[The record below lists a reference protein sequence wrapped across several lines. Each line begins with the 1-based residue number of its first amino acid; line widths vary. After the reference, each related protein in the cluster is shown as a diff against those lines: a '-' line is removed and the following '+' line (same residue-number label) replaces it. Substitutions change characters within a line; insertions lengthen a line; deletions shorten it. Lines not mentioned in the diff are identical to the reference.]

1 MLLIESQNLIK
12 PHNLKYLTRDEYE
25 LTINQSIQSLLD
37 SLQNPNLDLSSFTT
51 KFVELMQEKPNSHL
65 ETIWVLSGLTF
76 KISNHEKDGILD
88 QLSAVKD
95 LFQSVTT
102 LSASSSPV
110 VSIALTAPV
119 IYKLYSVIID
129 LKSKE
134 VGLMSKKKARR
145 EIKSFVDVILGY
157 FSICC
162 EGLNSDDD
170 TGLISP
176 LNDLISIWVRGES
189 TENGSKQFFPLLSD
203 EITHWVNEK
212 SGGNIGVLAGAVI
225 VEALL
230 LKLCLKF
237 SDGSLKQELQNE
249 LRTWAVCSITGFH
262 NFYLFDILVKMLLEP
277 NLPVMSLL
285 SSEDESLLRK
295 VLYDAVILPDF
306 SFLRLDKVGHIP
318 KSYIK
323 NNIFARLMVTHEAI
337 ELLRKNKDYTE
348 VVSYTSAFSD
358 SHLPTLITK
367 LVASELGVNGNA
379 SQPKGSSPMAFL
391 KWLLD
396 LEDQG
401 LNMTDGFI
409 SKHRARLVG
418 YVSSL
423 DLDSQSHKPNAGKT
437 EDDLE
442 FFIDNKGNDEDEK
455 IDDSMN
461 DAFVAAARTMQS
473 DTYESGK
480 KRKERHAEKKKDG
493 VKFQRYN
500 LADHSGSKSGKK
512 AGLLEKDVSH
522 SESEVEDPDSDED
535 LD

>member
-1 MLLIESQNLIK
+1 M
-12 PHNLKYLTRDEYE
+12 
-25 LTINQSIQSLLD
+25 
-37 SLQNPNLDLSSFTT
+37 
-51 KFVELMQEKPNSHL
+51 
-65 ETIWVLSGLTF
+65 
-76 KISNHEKDGILD
+76 
-88 QLSAVKD
+88 KD
-95 LFQSVTT
+95 LFQSVTSF
-102 LSASSSPV
+102 SASCSPL

-119 IYKLYSVIID
+119 IYKLYTVVFD

-134 VGLMSKKKARR
+134 VGLKSKKKAKR
-145 EIKSFVDVILGY
+145 EIRSFLDVILGY
-157 FSICC
+157 FNICC
-162 EGLNSDDD
+162 EGLNSDED
-170 TGLISP
+170 TGLIRP

-203 EITHWVNEK
+203 EIMRWVNEE

-225 VEALL
+225 VEAFL

-237 SDGSLKQELQNE
+237 SDGSSKPELQNE
-249 LRTWAVCSITGFH
+249 LRNWAVCSITGFH
-262 NFYLFDILVKMLLEP
+262 NFYFFDILVKMLLEP

-295 VLYDAVILPDF
+295 VLYDVILLDF
-306 SFLRLDKVGHIP
+306 SFLRLDKVGYIQ
-318 KSYIK
+318 KSHIK
-323 NNIFARLMVTHEAI
+323 NNILARLMVTHEAI

-348 VVSYTSAFSD
+348 VVSYTSAFSG

-367 LVASELGVNGNA
+367 LVTSELGVNGNA

-391 KWLLD
+391 KWMLD

-401 LNMTDGFI
+401 LNLTDGFI

-442 FFIDNKGNDEDEK
+442 FFIDNKGNDEDEDEK

-473 DTYESGK
+473 DTNESGK

-500 LADHSGSKSGKK
+500 HADHSGSKSGKK
-512 AGLLEKDVSH
+512 AGLLEKDDSR